1 MKGYPIASSRATS
14 QGDRLKTLKHIA
26 LAATLALA
34 SMHANAEIKIGYVH
48 LQTVMQSPQFLATGQ
63 KLQAEFKPRNAELQQ
78 AYKQLEDRETAFS
91 KDSLTMTESVA
102 RTKRRDLNNQRVDLE
117 RRQRALQEEFEQ
129 RKKDELASLQDRINK
144 AVTAVAQSE
153 GYDIVFYNTSAYVGK
168 RVDITDKII
177 KQLK

>member
-1 MKGYPIASSRATS
+1 
-14 QGDRLKTLKHIA
+14 
-26 LAATLALA
+26 
-34 SMHANAEIKIGYVH
+34 
-48 LQTVMQSPQFLATGQ
+48 
-63 KLQAEFKPRNAELQQ
+63 
-78 AYKQLEDRETAFS
+78 
-91 KDSLTMTESVA
+91 MTESVA

-144 AVTAVAQSE
+144 AVTAVALSE